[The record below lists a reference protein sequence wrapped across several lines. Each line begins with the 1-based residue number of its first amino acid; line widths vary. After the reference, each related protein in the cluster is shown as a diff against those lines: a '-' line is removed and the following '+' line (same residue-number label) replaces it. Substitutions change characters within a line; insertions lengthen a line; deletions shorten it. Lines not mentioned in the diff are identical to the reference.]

1 MKLKLVPAWSNIMNE
16 KSIKN
21 KITQS
26 TLDLNAIIITND
38 AKHDYEWNYK
48 RNWCGSVM
56 YRECDWKR
64 RTCNWI
70 ESKGIIDLSDKTR
83 DQVPEEWKPLWRP
96 SKKTR
101 GTSIERMTRP
111 RTAIT
116 KPLHRRF
123 AGTPYDGTAPK
134 PPLFIVI
141 FFLFL
146 QFFSIYLSIS
156 LSFFSLFS
164 FFSLAFLL
172 GCVLCFFC
180 FLFFYL
186 FIYYFLFEDN
196 NK

>member
-1 MKLKLVPAWSNIMNE
+1 
-16 KSIKN
+16 
-21 KITQS
+21 
-26 TLDLNAIIITND
+26 
-38 AKHDYEWNYK
+38 
-48 RNWCGSVM
+48 M

-70 ESKGIIDLSDKTR
+70 ESEGIIDLSDKTR

-146 QFFSIYLSIS
+146 QSFFLSIYLSIS
-156 LSFFSLFS
+156 FFFSLSLFS
-164 FFSLAFLL
+164 HSLFYLIVFCAFS
-172 GCVLCFFC
+172 VFC
-180 FLFFYL
+180 FIYLL
-186 FIYYFLFEDN
+186 FIYCL
-196 NK
+196 KII

>member
-1 MKLKLVPAWSNIMNE
+1 
-16 KSIKN
+16 
-21 KITQS
+21 
-26 TLDLNAIIITND
+26 
-38 AKHDYEWNYK
+38 
-48 RNWCGSVM
+48 M

-70 ESKGIIDLSDKTR
+70 ESEGIIDLSDKTR

-146 QFFSIYLSIS
+146 QSFFLSIYLF
-156 LSFFSLFS
+156 LFFSFS

-172 GCVLCFFC
+172 DCVLCFFC
-180 FLFFYL
+180 FLFYL
-186 FIYYFLFEDN
+186 FTIYLLFEDN
-196 NK
+196 IIKNIKIINIWNWDSNESTAECGS

>member
-1 MKLKLVPAWSNIMNE
+1 
-16 KSIKN
+16 
-21 KITQS
+21 
-26 TLDLNAIIITND
+26 
-38 AKHDYEWNYK
+38 
-48 RNWCGSVM
+48 M

-70 ESKGIIDLSDKTR
+70 ESEGIIDLSDKTR

-186 FIYYFLFEDN
+186 FFVWR
-196 NK
+196 

>member
-1 MKLKLVPAWSNIMNE
+1 
-16 KSIKN
+16 
-21 KITQS
+21 
-26 TLDLNAIIITND
+26 
-38 AKHDYEWNYK
+38 
-48 RNWCGSVM
+48 M

-70 ESKGIIDLSDKTR
+70 ESEGIIDLSDKTR

-146 QFFSIYLSIS
+146 QSFFLSIYLS
-156 LSFFSLFS
+156 LSFFSLSLFS
-164 FFSLAFLL
+164 HSLFYLIVFCAFS
-172 GCVLCFFC
+172 VFC
-180 FLFFYL
+180 FIYLL
-186 FIYYFLFEDN
+186 FIYCL
-196 NK
+196 KII